1 MLLEASAR
9 TRRSQSRNRIGRRI
23 TTFVSTLIAALIAPP
38 ALAQERQTMTTTTTG
53 DDIRIVVPHE
63 TPDITRPTGDDAL
76 GVPMPAGDLGPEVY
90 RERRRTLMQHIM
102 DTGGGVTVIFGA
114 DSIGDGGR
122 QDLNFYYLTGINA
135 EPGSALLLA
144 PENDAYTETLYLK
157 TLDVE
162 DNVWHGHRA
171 KLGRAIELGTGIAK
185 VHRTSR
191 LPGALAQA
199 VLRSESKQLVFLG
212 PVVGFSSP
220 IPKALS
226 TMRDAAARIPG
237 ASVRLDNE
245 VLPRMRQTKSE
256 AELVL
261 MRRASDATKQGH
273 VAAMKAARVGM
284 TESAL
289 RRVFEDAFFE
299 AGCERTA
306 YTPIVAGGP
315 NSCVLHYPA
324 VSPMG
329 QRKFEAGDLV
339 LCDVGAEYQG
349 YANDVTRTWPVDGTF
364 TARQREV
371 YEVVL
376 AAQEAAIAAIKPGVT
391 VHELHMI
398 ARNVIEQAGYT
409 DDMPHGLS
417 HFIGLDVHDTGL
429 YDEPLTPGSLI
440 TVEPGI
446 YLPEE
451 EIGIRIE
458 DVILVT
464 ETGHENLTA
473 GLAKTVDEIEA
484 LMAQ

>member
-1 MLLEASAR
+1 
-9 TRRSQSRNRIGRRI
+9 
-23 TTFVSTLIAALIAPP
+23 
-38 ALAQERQTMTTTTTG
+38 MTTTNSQAG
-53 DDIRIVVPHE
+53 EDIRIVVPHE
-63 TPDITRPTGDDAL
+63 TPDITRPAGDNAL
-76 GVPMPAGDLGPEVY
+76 GIPMPTGDLGPEVY
-90 RERRRTLMQHIM
+90 RERRRALMQHIM
-102 DTGGGVTVIFGA
+102 DTGGGVTVVFGA
-114 DSIGDGGR
+114 ESIGDGGR
-122 QDLNFYYLTGINA
+122 QDLDFYYLTGLNA

-157 TLDVE
+157 ALDVE

-171 KLGRAIELGTGIAK
+171 PLGRAIELGTGIAK

-212 PVVGFSSP
+212 PVVGYTAP
-220 IPKALS
+220 IPKELKI
-226 TMRDAAARIPG
+226 MRDASARIPG
-237 ASVRLDNE
+237 SSVRLDHE
-245 VLPRMRQTKSE
+245 VLPRMRQHKSE
-256 AELVL
+256 AEIAL
-261 MRRASDATKQGH
+261 MRRASDATKKGH
-273 VAAMKAARVGM
+273 EAAMRAARVGM

-289 RRVFEDAFFE
+289 RRVFEDTFFE
-299 AGCERTA
+299 HGCERTA

-349 YANDVTRTWPVDGTF
+349 YANDVTRTWPIDGVF
-364 TARQREV
+364 TPRQREV

-398 ARNVIEQAGYT
+398 ARNVIEQARYT
-409 DDMPHGLS
+409 DGMPHGLS
-417 HFIGLDVHDTGL
+417 HFIGLHVHDTGL

-464 ETGHENLTA
+464 EGGYENLTA
-473 GLAKTVDEIEA
+473 GLAKAVDEIEA
-484 LMAQ
+484 LMAR